1 MYYYGARYYDPRL
14 SIFISVDPLA
24 EEFVGWTPYHY
35 VHNNPINLIDP
46 TGMAANGWIEWTT
59 KQGDKQMTYDQ
70 GVDTKEDAIRKGYKN
85 VESVIESGYY
95 NSGGD
100 SYELKSDG
108 KVINEHTGQ
117 RFDVTQ
123 EAFRIEDG
131 TYFQENRSTLS
142 QFAEMFTKSGDAA
155 IVVGTV
161 MVLTG
166 VGAPAGAALITY
178 GGYISTAGTAMELV
192 DEANKGKLTE
202 EKVVTKG

>member
-1 MYYYGARYYDPRL
+1 
-14 SIFISVDPLA
+14 
-24 EEFVGWTPYHY
+24 
-35 VHNNPINLIDP
+35 
-46 TGMAANGWIEWTT
+46 
-59 KQGDKQMTYDQ
+59 MTYDQ
-70 GVDTKEDAIRKGYKN
+70 EVDTKEDAIRKGYKN

-142 QFAEMFTKSGDAA
+142 QFAEMFTNSGDAA

-202 EKVVTKG
+202 EKVASKLIMLVIPTGGSKVAKKIGEPKIGDVINITTMGADKVIDAMRETESGPFRKN